1 MANLWKVLGEQDL
14 RAFSRDGIE
23 AAVNNESQLGW
34 ELVTSYQSDG
44 TTWFAFRRE
53 ASE

>member
-1 MANLWKVLGEQDL
+1 MANLWKVLGEPDL
-14 RAFSRDGIE
+14 REFSQDGIE
-23 AAVNNESQLGW
+23 AALNNESQLGW

-44 TTWFAFRRE
+44 TTWFAFRRD